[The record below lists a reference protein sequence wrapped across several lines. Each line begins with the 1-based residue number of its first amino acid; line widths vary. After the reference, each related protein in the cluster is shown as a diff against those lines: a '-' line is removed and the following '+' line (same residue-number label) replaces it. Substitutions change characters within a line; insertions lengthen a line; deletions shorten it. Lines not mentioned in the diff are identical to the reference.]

1 MRAWVSTTA
10 HLAGGAF
17 LLQPSFSQAQ
27 HSHALWWVTQNLHVP
42 ALSYHAWCFI
52 SWWHLHWMGCRGDCF
67 CACLSLYQR
76 PDLSITLLT
85 FQQEMFFYSIPISA
99 YDCRNLVVRARFV
112 STQAGLLQKVARVS
126 TNPSP
131 HSAFGWRKVSK
142 SQILSQTPST
152 APVWLVRA
160 VITAHSLATRGDRR
174 SRGWLLQLSSVSP
187 GLSSRFL

>member
-17 LLQPSFSQAQ
+17 LLQLSFSQAQ

-112 STQAGLLQKVARVS
+112 STQAGLLQKVARAS
-126 TNPSP
+126 ASPSSLCLWLDKKSLNHKSALKLP
-131 HSAFGWRKVSK
+131 PQHLAGESHQHS
-142 SQILSQTPST
+142 SQLG
-152 APVWLVRA
+152 
-160 VITAHSLATRGDRR
+160 HKRG
-174 SRGWLLQLSSVSP
+174 
-187 GLSSRFL
+187 